1 MTQPIL
7 LRDNRRLSYAE
18 LDRAKSICDEALG
31 WVHNRDVYLRE
42 HGVDP
47 RFALPDANWS
57 YESPNEFVR
66 LFRRVAEAEPQTL
79 AHLRGLSQVFSG
91 YNLYHVCNGYG
102 LSAASMELSPD
113 LDEVIEERLEKHN
126 QPHLDDWR
134 EMTQGIP
141 RRFLFS
147 PPAMMGEVG
156 HEADGV
162 IVNSDTCTY
171 QERVNLI
178 YSAGLG
184 DWLDERL
191 EMQGDLRICE
201 IGGGYGALCHWFKQA
216 YPAASYTI
224 VDLPE
229 SLLFARLYLSMTRP
243 DLVTSAGL
251 ATAKHGVRFVPNYMA
266 EQLTE
271 PFDLVINT
279 LSMSEMSEYQIKKYA
294 TLMKQHWLTD
304 RGMFFEQNQDNRPGG
319 LQCAEVV
326 LKPEFPEHAT
336 LRALRGR
343 LANGSPN
350 VWSLAPIRLRS
361 KRVAGTRRNAA
372 AESPASPEPKPST
385 QSGRQ
390 MRSLVNRLGSRL
402 RVF

>member
-18 LDRAKSICDEALG
+18 LNRAKAICDEALG
-31 WVHNRDVYLRE
+31 WVHNRDAYLRE
-42 HGVDP
+42 QGVDP

-57 YESPNEFVR
+57 YDSPNEFVR
-66 LFRRVAEAEPQTL
+66 LFRRVAEADPQTL

-102 LSAASMELSPD
+102 LSAAAMELSSD

-126 QPHLDDWR
+126 QPHIDVWR
-134 EMTQGIP
+134 EMTQGMP

-156 HEADGV
+156 HEIDGV

-178 YSAGLG
+178 YSSGIG

-229 SLLFARLYLSMTRP
+229 SLLFARLYLSLTRP
-243 DLVTSAGL
+243 DLATSAGL
-251 ATAKHGVRFVPNYMA
+251 AAAKHGVRFVPNYLA
-266 EQLTE
+266 ERLAE

-279 LSMSEMSEYQIKKYA
+279 LSMSEMSEYQIKRYA
-294 TLMKQHWLTD
+294 ALMKQHWLAD

-319 LQCAEVV
+319 LQCAEAV
-326 LKPEFPEHAT
+326 LKPEFPERAS
-336 LRALRGR
+336 LRSHRGR

-350 VWSLAPIRLRS
+350 IWSLAPIRLR
-361 KRVAGTRRNAA
+361 ARRL
-372 AESPASPEPKPST
+372 ASLRPYPSDRPT
-385 QSGRQ
+385 QSEESQPSQPAAPTRPL
-390 MRSLVNRLGSRL
+390 MNRLVSRL

>member
-1 MTQPIL
+1 MTQMIL

-18 LDRAKSICDEALG
+18 LNRAKAICEEALG
-31 WVHNRDVYLRE
+31 WVHNREAYLRE
-42 HGVDP
+42 WGVDP

-57 YESPNEFVR
+57 YDSPNEFVR
-66 LFRRVAEAEPQTL
+66 LFLRVAEADPQVL

-91 YNLYHVCNGYG
+91 YNLYHVCAGFG
-102 LSAASMELSPD
+102 LSASTMELSSD
-113 LDEVIEERLEKHN
+113 LDAVIEERLEKHN
-126 QPHLDDWR
+126 QPHIDDWR

-156 HEADGV
+156 HDIDGA
-162 IVNSDTCTY
+162 IVNSDTGTY

-178 YSAGLG
+178 YSSGLG

-201 IGGGYGALCHWFKQA
+201 IGGGYGALCQWFKQA

-224 VDLPE
+224 IDLPE
-229 SLLFARLYLSMTRP
+229 SLLFSRLYLSLTRP
-243 DLVTSAGL
+243 DLATSAGL
-251 ATAKHGVRFVPNYMA
+251 ANAKHGVRFVPNYMA

-279 LSMSEMSEYQIKKYA
+279 LSMSEMSEFQIKRYA
-294 TLMKQHWLTD
+294 ALMKQHWLTD

-336 LRALRGR
+336 LRTLRGR
-343 LANGSPN
+343 VTNGSPN

-361 KRVAGTRRNAA
+361 KRMAAAKRGAA
-372 AESPASPEPKPST
+372 AESAAALESSASN
-385 QSGRQ
+385 QSVRQ
-390 MRSLVNRLGSRL
+390 SRPLMNRLVSKL